1 MLEFTDQ
8 NFEKEVLRSKVPVLV
23 DFWAS
28 WCMPCLKIAPLV
40 EELSNE
46 FDGKIKFGKMNVE
59 NDQKVA
65 QQYGIRSIPT
75 LLIFKDGKIAS
86 QLIGVQPKRN
96 LVEKIKEVL

>member
-46 FDGKIKFGKMNVE
+46 YDGKIKFGKMNVE
-59 NDQKVA
+59 NDQKFA

>member
-23 DFWAS
+23 DFWAV
-28 WCMPCLKIAPLV
+28 WCMPCQKVAPLV

-46 FDGKIKFGKMNVE
+46 YDGKIKFGKINVE

-96 LVEKIKEVL
+96 LIEKIKEVL

>member
-8 NFEKEVLRSKVPVLV
+8 NFEKEVLQSKVPVLV

-46 FDGKIKFGKMNVE
+46 YDGKIKFGKMNVE
-59 NDQKVA
+59 DHLKVA
-65 QQYGIRSIPT
+65 QKYGIRSIPT
-75 LLIFKDGKIAS
+75 LLIFKDGEVTS

-96 LVEKIKEVL
+96 LIEKIKEVL

>member
-46 FDGKIKFGKMNVE
+46 YDGKIKFGKINIE

-75 LLIFKDGKIAS
+75 LLIFKNGKIAS

>member
-8 NFEKEVLRSKVPVLV
+8 NFEKEVLQSKVPVLV

-46 FDGKIKFGKMNVE
+46 YDGKIKFGKMNVE
-59 NDQKVA
+59 NEQKIA

-75 LLIFKDGKIAS
+75 LLIFKDGKIAN

>member
-1 MLEFTDQ
+1 MLEFSDQ
-8 NFEKEVLRSKVPVLV
+8 NFEKEVLQSKVPVLV

-46 FDGKIKFGKMNVE
+46 YDGKIKFGKMNIE
-59 NDQKVA
+59 NDQKTA

>member
-46 FDGKIKFGKMNVE
+46 YDGKIKFGKINIE

>member
-8 NFEKEVLRSKVPVLV
+8 NFEEEVLHSKVPVMV

-28 WCMPCLKIAPLV
+28 WCMPCLKISPLV
-40 EELSNE
+40 EELSHDY
-46 FDGKIKFGKMNVE
+46 DGKIKFGKMNVE
-59 NDQKVA
+59 NDQKFA

-96 LVEKIKEVL
+96 LIEKIEEVL

>member
-8 NFEKEVLRSKVPVLV
+8 NFKKEVLQSKVPVLV

-46 FDGKIKFGKMNVE
+46 YDGKIKFGKMNVE
-59 NDQKVA
+59 NHQKVA

-75 LLIFKDGKIAS
+75 LLIFKDGEVAS

-96 LVEKIKEVL
+96 LIEKIKEVL

>member
-23 DFWAS
+23 DFWAV
-28 WCMPCLKIAPLV
+28 WCMPCQKIAPLV

-46 FDGKIKFGKMNVE
+46 YDGKIKFGKINVE

-75 LLIFKDGKIAS
+75 LLIFKNGKIAS